1 MNGQYLKPWPLAAA
15 IAAIIAGAGFVVAP
29 ATAGSVVITDG
40 PVLGASAHTVLNNR
54 FNGEKARYKAR
65 YIVSFNEAPLAL
77 YSGDVPGLAAAP
89 HKAQT
94 DGRNKLD
101 SHSLEAVAYVAY
113 VKNKQN
119 EHLNAISSAIGDGH
133 GHNLPTVRRMQY
145 ALNAV
150 VVDLTPEQ
158 ARLIKDVPGVKTVD
172 RDEIHQP
179 ASDIGPGFI
188 GAKNLWFGTS
198 GGVGADTIFKDGFEG
213 PSSAGALGDGVVVG
227 DIDTGYN
234 SASPSFTA
242 IDETGYEI
250 TNPLGDGNF
259 IGDCAVADISV
270 AGCNNKVIGVYDM
283 INATPTSVEDA
294 QSHGSHTAS
303 TAAGNI
309 RSSDFGGYMP
319 QISGV
324 APHANLVI
332 FYACDPS
339 GCPTSATS
347 ASVDQAI
354 QDGLVDVLN
363 YSISGGGSPWSQ
375 VTSRAFLAAQN
386 AGIFVAAAAGNTGAG
401 VDQATPGSANHLE
414 PWVTTVAAST
424 HTGGA
429 VVNFLNVDGGPQ
441 ESLLQQ
447 ASGDNYTGSFSTAIP
462 DGTPIIVSPDFKID
476 DMSGSD
482 GCTAYP
488 TATFDNAIALISR
501 GSCAFSIKALN
512 AQDAGAVAIVISDNR
527 PEDLFAPNLVT
538 AAITVPTWLTT
549 QADGQA
555 IDTYVSAN
563 PGAVGGVPYDGMR
576 LPTQPDVL
584 ADFSLL
590 GPSSFD
596 LVKPD
601 VEAPGVNIL
610 AAYANDGS
618 ADGADKVGLLSGTS
632 MATPHTT
639 GAGALLVER
648 HPDWTA
654 MEIKSALMMTAK
666 EAGLTKPDATTAS
679 DFFDRGSGRIQVDI
693 ADKAGLVM
701 DESGTNFLGV
711 DPALG
716 GDDPASL
723 NLASMQNSACLTVTS
738 MGTEKN
744 CSFTRKFR
752 GTQGQTVT
760 WTASVTGDISALVSP
775 SSFAVSGPGVKTVNI
790 EVDSSAYASDGN
802 YHFGEVVLTPSDTSL
817 PDLHLPLAVA
827 IPEPNIEAASELSI
841 TIPASAS
848 SASSNL
854 EIDNTG
860 GPTLVVTDTNFQDA
874 GPAYAYV
881 TLDQPS
887 QGNNGFY
894 SSFFT
899 NYHMGSYVSD
909 DFTTRDPLT
918 DLSVIE
924 APGFST
930 GLSLSSLTGHMV
942 HFEIY
947 GDDSG
952 LPDGAPETTASSNA
966 VPIWSFN
973 ATIGTTP
980 GLDVDGDTI
989 RLNLDQASAS
999 ATALP
1004 PGTYWVTV
1012 YPEINLTTQGGWAL
1026 FASTVGHGNPL
1037 VAFGPVFGDTD
1048 WAPDSEFPGLA
1059 LHLEQKVACGAPW
1072 LTTSP
1077 STLSIDGLSSDTVAV
1092 TADSTQFA
1100 SGTSVAAYLCIQS
1113 NDADEPIHTV
1123 RVEATQN

>member
-15 IAAIIAGAGFVVAP
+15 IAAVVAGTGFAAAP

-40 PVLGASAHTVLNNR
+40 PTLGTSTHTVLNDR
-54 FNGEKARYKAR
+54 FNGKKAR
-65 YIVSFNEAPLAL
+65 YIVSFVEAPLAL
-77 YSGDVPGLAAAP
+77 YGGDLPGLAAAP

-94 DGRNKLD
+94 DGHNKLD
-101 SHSLEAVAYVAY
+101 SHSREAVAYVDY
-113 VKNKQN
+113 VKSKQN
-119 EHLNAISSAIGDGH
+119 EHLSAIASAIG
-133 GHNLPTVRRMQY
+133 HNVPTVRRMQY

-158 ARLIKDVPGVKTVD
+158 ARRIKRVPGVRSVD

-179 ASDIGPGFI
+179 TSDIGPGFI

-198 GGVGADTIFKDGFEG
+198 GDVGADTIFKNGFEG
-213 PSSAGALGDGVVVG
+213 PSSAGAFGDGVVVG

-234 SASPSFTA
+234 SASPSFAA
-242 IDETGYEI
+242 IDETGYAI

-259 IGDCAVADISV
+259 IGDCAVSGISI

-283 INATPTSVEDA
+283 INATPTSVEDE

-309 RSSDFGGYMP
+309 RSADFGGYMT

-332 FYACDPS
+332 FYACDAD

-354 QDGLVDVLN
+354 QDGVVDVLN

-386 AGIFVAAAAGNTGAG
+386 AGIFVAASAGNTNASIPE
-401 VDQATPGSANHLE
+401 ALPGTANHSE

-424 HTGGA
+424 HTGGL
-429 VVNFLNVDGGPQ
+429 VVNFLSVDGGPQ
-441 ESLLQQ
+441 NSPLQQ

-462 DGTPIIVSPDFKID
+462 DGTPIIVSPNFEVNTTN
-476 DMSGSD
+476 GTD
-482 GCTAYP
+482 GCSAYP
-488 TATFDNAIALISR
+488 AATFDGAIALVSR
-501 GSCAFSIKALN
+501 GTCAFSTKADN
-512 AQDAGAVAIVISDNR
+512 AQNAGAVAIVIADNR
-527 PEDLFAPNLVT
+527 PEDLFQFGMGAT
-538 AAITVPTWLTT
+538 AITVPTWLTT
-549 QADGQA
+549 QAAGQA

-563 PGAVGGVPYDGMR
+563 PGAVGGIPYYAER
-576 LPTQPDVL
+576 LPMQPDEL

-590 GPSSFD
+590 GPSSFN

-601 VEAPGVNIL
+601 VAAPGVDIL
-610 AAYANDGS
+610 AAYANDGT
-618 ADGADKVGLLSGTS
+618 ATGADKVGLMSGTS
-632 MATPHTT
+632 MAAPHTT
-639 GAGALLVER
+639 GAGALLAER
-648 HPDWTA
+648 HPDWTP

-666 EAGLTKPDATTAS
+666 EAGLTKPDGTTAS

-701 DESGTNFLGV
+701 DESGTNFLGAN
-711 DPALG
+711 PAFG
-716 GDDPASL
+716 GDPASL

-752 GTQGQTVT
+752 GTQSQPVT
-760 WTASVTGDISALVSP
+760 WTASVTGDITASLSP
-775 SSFAVSGPGVKTVNI
+775 SSFTVVGPGVKTVNV

-817 PDLHLPLAVA
+817 PALHLPVALA
-827 IPEPNIEAASELSI
+827 IPEPNIEAANEMAI

-854 EIDNTG
+854 EVSNTG
-860 GPTLVVTDTNFQDA
+860 GPTLEVTDTNFQDA
-874 GPAYAYV
+874 SPTYAYV
-881 TLDQPS
+881 ALDQPS
-887 QGNNGFY
+887 QGNNGYY
-894 SSFFT
+894 STLFLDYGS
-899 NYHMGSYVSD
+899 GSYVSD
-909 DFTTRDPLT
+909 DFTTHDAVT
-918 DLSVIE
+918 ELSMIR
-924 APGFST
+924 APGFAPGVPLTSFPST
-930 GLSLSSLTGHMV
+930 FYA
-942 HFEIY
+942 HFAIY
-947 GDDSG
+947 GDDGG
-952 LPDGAPETTASSNA
+952 LPDGAPETTDSSNQA
-966 VPIWSFN
+966 PIWSFDIPFGS
-973 ATIGTTP
+973 A
-980 GLDVDGDTI
+980 GLNVDGGTI
-989 RLNLDQASAS
+989 TLDLDQAGAP

-1004 PGTYWVTV
+1004 PGKYWVTAYVDGV
-1012 YPEINLTTQGGWAL
+1012 YAQGAVWVW
-1026 FASTVGHGNPL
+1026 FASTVGHGSPM
-1037 VAFGPVFGDTD
+1037 ASFGPVFGDTD
-1048 WAPDSEFPGLA
+1048 WVHETDFPGLA
-1059 LHLEQKVACGAPW
+1059 IHLEQKVACGAPW

-1077 STLSIDGLSSDTVAV
+1077 PSLSIDGLSSDTVSV

-1100 SGTSVAAYLCIQS
+1100 SGTSATAYLCLTS